1 MTPEQMVCFRFIEK
15 TFRKSCLK
23 RGYEEVKTPVLEYL
37 HLFTST
43 GTLTPSMLNKVYSFL
58 DWNGWSGERLVLRP
72 DGTIP
77 VARLYI
83 ENMADKRP
91 ARLFYTGNI
100 FRFEETG
107 NENRE
112 SWQGGV
118 ELIGIS
124 SPLADV
130 ELMSM
135 AMEVA
140 SSVGIKDLELKL
152 SHAGLLRGI
161 LSALG
166 LSAKERVQIFDKFL
180 DGDREI
186 FGRIESANPELSSAI
201 VSLMEL
207 EGKSS
212 GFIRNIKALFSR
224 VVPDMAPVIDNFIEI
239 VELLD
244 DIGYSYQ
251 IDMSS
256 GRGFEYYTGVIFHLL
271 SGEDKICGGGRYDDL
286 IPLMGGGNVPASGF
300 ALYFDRMMG
309 LIDLTNIVDSQE
321 MTIMVRTE
329 REAVKEGFRVANEL
343 RKAGYSVQYWL
354 GGQEIPHIRWFID
367 IHGKSPVFV
376 LHDMV
381 SGENF
386 ELESW
391 DKVLNRLGECDDKNS
406 LA

>member
-1 MTPEQMVCFRFIEK
+1 
-15 TFRKSCLK
+15 
-23 RGYEEVKTPVLEYL
+23 
-37 HLFTST
+37 
-43 GTLTPSMLNKVYSFL
+43 
-58 DWNGWSGERLVLRP
+58 
-72 DGTIP
+72 
-77 VARLYI
+77 
-83 ENMADKRP
+83 
-91 ARLFYTGNI
+91 
-100 FRFEETG
+100 
-107 NENRE
+107 
-112 SWQGGV
+112 
-118 ELIGIS
+118 
-124 SPLADV
+124 
-130 ELMSM
+130 
-135 AMEVA
+135 
-140 SSVGIKDLELKL
+140 
-152 SHAGLLRGI
+152 
-161 LSALG
+161 
-166 LSAKERVQIFDKFL
+166 
-180 DGDREI
+180 
-186 FGRIESANPELSSAI
+186 
-201 VSLMEL
+201 MEL

-212 GFIRNIKALFSR
+212 GFIRNLKALFSR